1 MGGDDAVVVI
11 DDTALPKPGRNSVG
25 LAHSTYAV
33 RSDGS
38 LRLQK
43 GVRQP
48 RKLSLYVAPTGILSC
63 TP

>member
-1 MGGDDAVVVI
+1 MGEDDALVMI
-11 DDTALPKPGRNSVG
+11 DDTALPKPGRHSVG
-25 LAHSTYAV
+25 VAHSIYAV

-38 LRLQK
+38 HRLQK

-48 RKLSLYVAPTGILSC
+48 RKLSFHVAPTGILSC